1 MRLLVTRPEPDAS
14 TLAKRLAR
22 HGHEPICVPLLDVV
36 PVDPGAID
44 FEGAQALIVTSRN
57 ALRVLSALRL
67 LGKAKALP
75 LFAVG
80 PATAELASALG
91 FVHVVQG
98 PGDVAGLAECVIG
111 KLKPADGKVIHL
123 AGADLAGDLRGAL
136 ETAGF
141 ALDQPVLYRMGTA
154 RLAQERLSAAFD
166 QHAPEGVLLLS
177 PRTAK
182 LCISLLSKLN
192 LADRIG
198 ALHWFCLSPAVA
210 EALTGAG
217 AVNIHV
223 SNRPDLKDLLALCD
237 RLASH

>member
-14 TLAKRLAR
+14 RLAERLTR
-22 HGHEPICVPLLDVV
+22 HGHEPTCVPLLEVV
-36 PVDPGAID
+36 AVDPGAID
-44 FEGAQALIVTSRN
+44 FDGAQAVIVTSRN
-57 ALRVLSALRL
+57 ALRVLSALHL
-67 LGKAKALP
+67 LKKAKDLP

-80 PATAELASALG
+80 PATAELARALG
-91 FVHVVQG
+91 FGHVVQG
-98 PGDVAGLAECVIG
+98 PGDVAGLAHCIVG
-111 KLKPADGKVIHL
+111 ALKPADGKVIHL

-136 ETAGF
+136 EAAGF
-141 ALDQPVLYRMGTA
+141 SLDQPVLYRMGQA
-154 RLAQERLSAAFD
+154 RLAKEGLSAAFD
-166 QHAPEGVLLLS
+166 QDPPEGVLLLS

-223 SNRPDLKDLLALCD
+223 ANSPDLKDLLALCD
-237 RLASH
+237 HLAAH